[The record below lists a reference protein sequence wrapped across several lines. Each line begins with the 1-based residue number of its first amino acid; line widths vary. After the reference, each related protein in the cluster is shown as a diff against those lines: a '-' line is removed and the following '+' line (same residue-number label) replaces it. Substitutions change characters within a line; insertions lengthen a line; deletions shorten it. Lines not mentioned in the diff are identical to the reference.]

1 MDTCTNR
8 DANGNACY
16 DCESGGGMPCGSTPE
31 VPEREE
37 GMASII
43 VTLED
48 SHITVYHGEEPDTVL
63 FEKEAHKG
71 DWDKIW
77 EALRN

>member
-1 MDTCTNR
+1 MTCKNK
-8 DANGNACY
+8 DASGNACY

-31 VPEREE
+31 VRDDER
-37 GMASII
+37 GMAGII

-48 SHITVYHGEEPDTVL
+48 STITVKHTEDGTVL
-63 FEKEAHKG
+63 FSRHAYAG

-77 EALRN
+77 DVIKN